1 MYLWGS
7 RDAESARN
15 LLDMIPAISPG
26 MIWMTG
32 YELEHEGLASMT
44 RGAFT
49 GVPFKIYAVEA
60 GAGGAGLGAFLGV
73 SVVARLT
80 RFMFGAL
87 IAAAA
92 ASVLR
97 RLYGER
103 TIITLLASF
112 WILFYAWYF
121 TVTG

>member
-1 MYLWGS
+1 
-7 RDAESARN
+7 
-15 LLDMIPAISPG
+15 MIPAISPG

-32 YELEHEGLASMT
+32 YELEHEGLASII

-60 GAGGAGLGAFLGV
+60 GAGGAGLGAFLGM
-73 SVVARLT
+73 SLVARLT
-80 RFMFGAL
+80 RFVLAAL

-92 ASVLR
+92 ANLLR
-97 RLYGER
+97 RIYSER
-103 TIITLLASF
+103 AILSLLAGF
-112 WILFYAWYF
+112 WVLFYAWYF